1 MDMFRRKLTNEE
13 DHNEE
18 KRKMLRE
25 ENVGAKD
32 VIALILAAFELLLP
46 FILIGVIVYILV
58 LLVLTKFWL

>member
-1 MDMFRRKLTNEE
+1 MDIFRRKLTNEE
-13 DHNEE
+13 DPNEE

-46 FILIGVIVYILV
+46 FVLIGVIVYTLV
-58 LLVLTKFWL
+58 LLALTNFWL

>member
-1 MDMFRRKLTNEE
+1 
-13 DHNEE
+13 
-18 KRKMLRE
+18 MLRE

>member
-46 FILIGVIVYILV
+46 FILIGVIY
-58 LLVLTKFWL
+58 